1 MPNDNAPEAATL
13 AIDIVDGP
21 PNPALERSPKLI
33 RVAFAGVTFD
43 MSPGHATF
51 FGIALIELAAVAIER
66 DQSGRVVAPPPTPS
80 KLIF

>member
-21 PNPALERSPKLI
+21 PNPALERSPKMV

-43 MSPGHATF
+43 MSPGNATG
-51 FGIALIELAAVAIER
+51 FGVALIQLAAVAIER
-66 DQSGRVVAPPPTPS
+66 DQTGRVVVPPPAPS
-80 KLIF
+80 KLII